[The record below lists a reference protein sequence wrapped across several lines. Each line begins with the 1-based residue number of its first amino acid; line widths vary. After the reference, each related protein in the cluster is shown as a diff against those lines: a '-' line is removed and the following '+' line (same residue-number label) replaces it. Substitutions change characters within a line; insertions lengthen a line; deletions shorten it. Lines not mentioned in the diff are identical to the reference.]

1 MIRWLLVCHSLVS
14 WQLLWLAVS
23 VGIGEKS
30 SSHSAR
36 LPPNPLNWPKH
47 PRSDSCW
54 ARSCHRIDYGHWGV
68 PDCPRIH
75 QCVPRTAAES
85 NEFTREGLVCKWS
98 HSVLPKLIPCLIQ
111 ILFSGFFDVHA
122 YVKKL
127 PLKFTSKNFTSKTCI
142 NLRQKTFNFYVKKL
156 VKIPLRQ
163 KAAVYTSKQYF
174 TLPLTITIT
183 PP

>member
-1 MIRWLLVCHSLVS
+1 MHILHGCLRIHWTDPHI
-14 WQLLWLAVS
+14 LAVTAAGHGAATES
-23 VGIGEKS
+23 TMGTEVCLTAPESI
-30 SSHSAR
+30 SASR
-36 LPPNPLNWPKH
+36 ELPLNPMSLRGKVWFA
-47 PRSDSCW
+47 SE
-54 ARSCHRIDYGHWGV
+54 V
-68 PDCPRIH
+68 
-75 QCVPRTAAES
+75 
-85 NEFTREGLVCKWS
+85 
-98 HSVLPKLIPCLIQ
+98 SVLPKLIPCLIQ

-174 TLPLTITIT
+174 TRIKRSNLRIKVIIT
-183 PP
+183 